1 MTLFDLERFREVA
14 FWSGAPEHPLATL
27 ADAEKMIAG
36 LSPSDPAAAL
46 GELTAWTKSTNESDA
61 FPPERRTRIL
71 FLLDDAARR
80 LWRELSFAY
89 LAPGK
94 RPLTKDGDANILR
107 AMFDSASEFT
117 NGFGIA
123 IDAAGEESPVWTEK
137 NVSRIFVRNMRWLAR
152 RLALAHM
159 LHLGVAGAL
168 WERMH
173 RLYGLAERRK
183 VARSP
188 IDVFEGNRHP
198 SSVRQEYVRA
208 LLLELA
214 LPEGMTG
221 RQIELAYRVTGRVA
235 QHVKLED
242 KATSSTPFG
251 FIPAGDSRPMPAA
264 RLSAQAVPA
273 PLFIDTALALP
284 KLRAGLERDMGRDP
298 ADVDTLYSGEF
309 TLGER
314 FAMMNRLLEHWGM
327 DPPRRRA
334 KRVSLASPAR
344 IIHGFD
350 KVAEVL
356 PAPAHAT
363 PDGKRRPDL
372 QLKLDDTSLTLKRAN
387 LRAAARIGPARVIDA
402 STGGLGL
409 ALRRSDA
416 KWAAHDVLVAVLI
429 EPGKD
434 WVVGVVRRIFSIDD
448 EVRLGVQ
455 VLTTTPHVLAL
466 GADVKVRDSVWEEAI
481 KHEASFGERYRKGIW
496 LAKGDM
502 LVEPKLASRGTQFD
516 VPQARGMLRVRV
528 ARVLHDGDHYQR
540 VLLEKLD

>member
-1 MTLFDLERFREVA
+1 MTLFDLDRFREVA
-14 FWSGAPEHPLATL
+14 FWSGAPDHPLATL

-36 LSPSDPAAAL
+36 LSPTDPAAAL
-46 GELTAWTKSTNESDA
+46 GELTAWVKSMNESDA
-61 FPPERRTRIL
+61 FTPERRTRIL
-71 FLLDDAARR
+71 FLLDEAARR
-80 LWRELSFAY
+80 LWRALGQAY
-89 LAPGK
+89 LAPDQ
-94 RPLTKDGDANILR
+94 RPLKKDGDANILR
-107 AMFDSASEFT
+107 AMFDSASELT

-123 IDAAGEESPVWTEK
+123 LDAAGDDSPVWLEK
-137 NVSRIFVRNMRWLAR
+137 NVSRIFVRNMRWLGR
-152 RLALAHM
+152 RLALAYM
-159 LHLGVAGAL
+159 LHLGVSGAL

-183 VARSP
+183 VARTP
-188 IDVFEGNRHP
+188 IDVFEGNRQP

-235 QHVKLED
+235 QHVKLEEQ
-242 KATSSTPFG
+242 ATSSTPFG
-251 FIPAGDSRPMPAA
+251 FVPAGDSRPMPAA
-264 RLSAQAVPA
+264 RLSAHPAPA
-273 PLFIDTALALP
+273 PLFVDTSLALP

-298 ADVDTLYSGEF
+298 ADADTLYSSEF

-314 FAMMNRLLEHWGM
+314 FAMMNRLLDHWGM

-344 IIHGFD
+344 IIHGYD
-350 KVAEVL
+350 KVVEVL
-356 PAPAHAT
+356 PAPAQG
-363 PDGKRRPDL
+363 PEERKRRPDL
-372 QLKLDDTSLTLKRAN
+372 QLKLDDTTLTLSRAK

-402 STGGLGL
+402 SNGGLGL
-409 ALRRSDA
+409 ALRRGDA
-416 KWAAHDVLVAVLI
+416 RWAAHDALVAVLI

-455 VLTTTPHVLAL
+455 VLSTTPHVLAL
-466 GADVKVRDSVWEEAI
+466 GADVAMRESVWEEAV
-481 KHEASFGERYRKGIW
+481 KHESSFGERYRKGIW

-502 LVEPKLASRGTQFD
+502 LLEPRLASRGTQFD
-516 VPQARGMLRVRV
+516 VPQARGRLRVRV
-528 ARVLHDGDHYQR
+528 SRVLHDGDGYQR
-540 VLLEKLD
+540 VLFEKLD